1 MGHLRDIF
9 NFDRRR
15 ARHRAAVE
23 RRRLLPSYIAD
34 EPQSS
39 DSSKEVAKIALRL
52 KYQIEQVVCCEVEEN
67 ILTDPNSRLITQDVI
82 ETAKRA
88 GGEDY
93 KACIVYCLL
102 VCLRWFQVQASVELW
117 DADLHEVRAVACEVI
132 AKRIIESEQDQD
144 YLLKN
149 VLLKRYSIFAE
160 GIESD
165 PVNVIE
171 RSVDLH
177 ALRIIGSA
185 GYQKCI
191 QYLWRGWICQ
201 EEGNPT
207 NFVEYEQKANA
218 SYWVHFHPDR
228 MRTPLYQ
235 NICQI
240 VFSLIYLAV
249 YTAVIN
255 TVNPTGDI
263 DVAEGVL
270 YGMTLAFLCDEI
282 VKFWKVGW
290 NYLEFW
296 NAFNSTLYGLLVISL
311 VLRIVA
317 LAHSPS
323 NSDTER
329 QMYNG
334 LSYNF
339 LAFAGPMF
347 WMRMMLYL
355 DSLKFFGAMFVV
367 LRVMMKE
374 SLIFFALLFVVLAG
388 FFQAFIG
395 MAQVDDDIPVT
406 RLIIQGMANTIMQ
419 SPEFD
424 TFQDFAY
431 PFGIILYYVFSFV
444 IMIVLLNI
452 LIALYN
458 SAYEDIS
465 GNANDEYMA
474 IFAQKTMQFVRAPD
488 ENVFIPPFNLIE
500 ILLVSAPFEWWMSRK
515 HYAKLNDIIMGVIYS
530 PILVLTAWIEAH
542 QAEQIRWNRRHG
554 EEDEEDQQEW
564 ELVAE
569 DVDFELDDSW
579 KQEVKQSTP
588 DIKVDNCTLE
598 VKELRVQVEA
608 LTELVKQAKLA
619 DDPQIQH
626 ASLHNP
632 LPTQFHPYVLPF
644 LIIWPVFFAFYLSEE
659 RYDTYIQGQEWTF
672 VWAGSII
679 TLQSLLWLMTKW
691 NINIKTLFTTIG
703 AKSIDTARLI
713 KVIPVT
719 NAGIAEICT
728 LIHDNSG
735 GKKTISFLFQKRR
748 FLYYPERR
756 TFAPLSYA
764 LDAEPKPALKHFQQS
779 KGLTTKAEVDDIQE
793 HYGDNTFDIPVP
805 GFVELFQEHAVAP
818 FFVFQVFCVGLW
830 MLDEYWYYSLFTLF
844 MLVMFEST
852 VVWQRQRTLN
862 EFRGMSIKPYDVWV
876 FRENKWQETT
886 SDKLLPGD
894 LMSVNRTK
902 EDGGVA
908 CDILLVEG
916 SVIVNEAMLSGEST
930 PLLKDSVQLRPGDDL
945 IEPEGLDK
953 NSFVHGGTKVLQVT
967 HPNVNGEETLTN
979 LANGIT
985 MPPDNGA
992 LGVVVKTG
1000 FETSQGSL
1008 VRTMIYST
1016 ERVSA
1021 NNAEALL
1028 FILFLLIFAIAA
1040 SWYVWQEGVTKD
1052 RKRSKL
1058 LLDCVLIV
1066 TSVVPPELPME
1077 LSLAVNTSLAALS
1090 KFAIFCTEP
1099 FRIPFAGRVDIACF
1113 DKTGTLTGE
1122 DLVVDGIAGLTLGQ
1136 SDAKVEADGAHADL
1150 AKAEDVN
1157 PATTLVLASAHALV
1171 KLDEGEVVGDPME
1184 KATLQ
1189 WLGWGLGK
1197 NDTLMPKGTA
1207 PKVASRPVESV
1218 HIKRRFQFSS
1228 ALKRQS
1234 TIATVT
1240 TNDPKTSKKSK
1251 ATFVGV
1257 KGAPETINS
1266 MLVNTPPNY
1275 EETYKYFTRNGAR
1288 VLALAYKYL
1297 SSESELSQGR
1307 VNNYVREEIE
1317 SELIFA
1323 GFLVLQCPLKD
1334 DAIKSV
1340 RMLNESSHRV
1350 VMITGDNP
1358 LTACH
1363 VARQVEIVDREVLIL
1378 DAPEHDTSGTKIVWR
1393 TIDDKLNTEVDP
1405 TKPLDPEILKNKD
1418 ICITGYALA
1427 KFKDQKALPDL
1438 LRHTWV
1444 YARVSPKQKEDI
1456 LLGLK
1461 DAGYTTLMCGDGTND
1476 VGALKQAH
1484 VGVALLNGSQE
1495 DLIRIAEHY
1504 RTSKMKELYEK
1515 QVSMMQR
1522 FNQPPPPVPVH
1533 ISHLYPPGPGNPHYE
1548 KAMEREMSKKGAA
1561 AKPGE
1566 PIPTITSPG
1575 AQALQQNMTPQQQ
1588 RQNQAQQAA
1597 AGLADKLTS
1606 SMLEQELDDS
1616 EPPTIK
1622 LGDASVAAP
1631 FTSKLANVIAIPNI
1645 LRQGRCTLV
1654 ATIQMYKILA
1664 LNCLIS
1670 AYSLS
1675 VIYLEGIKFG
1685 DGQVTISGML
1695 MSVCFLSISRAK
1707 SVEGLS
1713 KERPQPNIF
1722 NVYIIGSV
1730 LGQFAIH
1737 IVTLIYLSNYV
1748 YKVEPRASD
1757 IDLEGEFEPSL
1768 LNSAI
1773 YLLQL
1778 IQQIS
1783 TFSIN
1788 YQGRPF
1794 RESIRENKAM
1804 YWGLVAAS
1812 AVAFSCA
1819 TEFVPE
1825 INEKLRL
1832 VPFSNEFKVTLTVL
1846 MIFDYAGCYVIENV
1860 LKHFFSDFRP
1870 KDIAVRRPDQ
1880 LKREEERKAKE
1891 EAEAEALKQQQT
1903 TA

>member
-1 MGHLRDIF
+1 MRY
-9 NFDRRR
+9 R
-15 ARHRAAVE
+15 AK
-23 RRRLLPSYIAD
+23 L
-34 EPQSS
+34 
-39 DSSKEVAKIALRL
+39 
-52 KYQIEQVVCCEVEEN
+52 
-67 ILTDPNSRLITQDVI
+67 
-82 ETAKRA
+82 
-88 GGEDY
+88 
-93 KACIVYCLL
+93 
-102 VCLRWFQVQASVELW
+102 
-117 DADLHEVRAVACEVI
+117 
-132 AKRIIESEQDQD
+132 
-144 YLLKN
+144 
-149 VLLKRYSIFAE
+149 
-160 GIESD
+160 
-165 PVNVIE
+165 
-171 RSVDLH
+171 
-177 ALRIIGSA
+177 
-185 GYQKCI
+185 
-191 QYLWRGWICQ
+191 
-201 EEGNPT
+201 
-207 NFVEYEQKANA
+207 
-218 SYWVHFHPDR
+218 
-228 MRTPLYQ
+228 
-235 NICQI
+235 
-240 VFSLIYLAV
+240 
-249 YTAVIN
+249 
-255 TVNPTGDI
+255 
-263 DVAEGVL
+263 
-270 YGMTLAFLCDEI
+270 
-282 VKFWKVGW
+282 
-290 NYLEFW
+290 
-296 NAFNSTLYGLLVISL
+296 
-311 VLRIVA
+311 
-317 LAHSPS
+317 
-323 NSDTER
+323 
-329 QMYNG
+329 
-334 LSYNF
+334 
-339 LAFAGPMF
+339 
-347 WMRMMLYL
+347 
-355 DSLKFFGAMFVV
+355 
-367 LRVMMKE
+367 
-374 SLIFFALLFVVLAG
+374 
-388 FFQAFIG
+388 
-395 MAQVDDDIPVT
+395 VDD
-406 RLIIQGMANTIMQ
+406 
-419 SPEFD
+419 
-424 TFQDFAY
+424 
-431 PFGIILYYVFSFV
+431 
-444 IMIVLLNI
+444 
-452 LIALYN
+452 
-458 SAYEDIS
+458 
-465 GNANDEYMA
+465 
-474 IFAQKTMQFVRAPD
+474 
-488 ENVFIPPFNLIE
+488 
-500 ILLVSAPFEWWMSRK
+500 
-515 HYAKLNDIIMGVIYS
+515 H
-530 PILVLTAWIEAH
+530 
-542 QAEQIRWNRRHG
+542 
-554 EEDEEDQQEW
+554 
-564 ELVAE
+564 
-569 DVDFELDDSW
+569 
-579 KQEVKQSTP
+579 
-588 DIKVDNCTLE
+588 
-598 VKELRVQVEA
+598 
-608 LTELVKQAKLA
+608 
-619 DDPQIQH
+619 QIQH

-632 LPTQFHPYVLPF
+632 LPWQLHTYVWPF
-644 LIIWPVFFAFYLSEE
+644 LIIWPAFFAFYLSPE

-679 TLQSLLWLMTKW
+679 TFQSLFWLMTKW
-691 NINIKTLFTTIG
+691 NIDINTLFTTTR
-703 AKSIDTARLI
+703 AKSIDTAKLI
-713 KVIPVT
+713 KVVPIT
-719 NAGIAEICT
+719 NAGSAEICT
-728 LIHDNSG
+728 LLNENAG
-735 GKKTISFLFQKRR
+735 PKKTLSFLFQKRR
-748 FLYYPERR
+748 FLFYPETR

-764 LDAEPKPALKHFQQS
+764 LDAEPKPALKTFQLTE
-779 KGLTTKAEVDDIQE
+779 GFTTKADIDRVQH

-805 GFVELFQEHAVAP
+805 GFIELFQEHAVAP
-818 FFVFQVFCVGLW
+818 FFVFQIFCVGLW

-844 MLVMFEST
+844 MLVAFEST
-852 VVWQRQRTLN
+852 VVWQRQRTLV

-876 FRENKWQETT
+876 YRERKWQEIT

-902 EDGGVA
+902 EDSGVA

-916 SVIVNEAMLSGEST
+916 SAIVNEAMLSGEST

-953 NSFVHGGTKVLQVT
+953 LSFVHGGTKVLQIT
-967 HPNVNGEETLTN
+967 HPNSNGDSTLKN
-979 LANGIT
+979 LAST
-985 MPPDNGA
+985 VTLAPDNGA

-1021 NNAEALL
+1021 NNVEALL

-1040 SWYVWQEGVTKD
+1040 SWYVWQEGVVQN

-1058 LLDCVLIV
+1058 LLDCVLII

-1099 FRIPFAGRVDIACF
+1099 FRIPFAGRVDVACF

-1122 DLVVDGIAGLTLGQ
+1122 DLVVDGIAGLTLGEAG
-1136 SDAKVEADGAHADL
+1136 SKVEADGAHTEL
-1150 AKAEDVN
+1150 AQPSAAGAN
-1157 PATTLVLASAHALV
+1157 TTLVLASAHAMV

-1184 KATLQ
+1184 KATLE
-1189 WLGWGLGK
+1189 WLGWTLGK
-1197 NDTLMPKGTA
+1197 NDVLSSKGN
-1207 PKVASRPVESV
+1207 SPVISGRNVENV
-1218 HIKRRFQFSS
+1218 QIKRRFPFSS

-1240 TNDPKTSKKSK
+1240 SNDRKTSKKTKS
-1251 ATFVGV
+1251 TFVGV
-1257 KGAPETINS
+1257 KGAPETIRT
-1266 MLVNTPPNY
+1266 MLVDAPPNY
-1275 EETYKYFTRNGAR
+1275 EETFKHFTRNGAR
-1288 VLALAYKYL
+1288 VLALAYKHL
-1297 SSESELSQGR
+1297 STETELSQSR

-1358 LTACH
+1358 LTAVH
-1363 VARQVEIVDREVLIL
+1363 VARKVEIVDREVLIL
-1378 DAPEHDTSGTKIVWR
+1378 DAPEHDNSGTKIVWR
-1393 TIDDKLNTEVDP
+1393 TTDDKLNIEVDP
-1405 TKPLDPEILKNKD
+1405 TKPLDPEILNNKD

-1427 KFKDQKALPDL
+1427 KFKGQKALPDL

-1444 YARVSPKQKEDI
+1444 YARVSPKQKEEI

-1495 DLIRIAEHY
+1495 DLTKIAEHY
-1504 RTSKMKELYEK
+1504 RTTKMKELYEK

-1522 FNQPPPPVPVH
+1522 FNQPNPPVPAQ
-1533 ISHLYPPGPGNPHYE
+1533 IAHLYPPGPSNPHYE
-1548 KAMEREMSKKGAA
+1548 KAMERELQRKGATITA
-1561 AKPGE
+1561 GAE

-1575 AQALQQNMTPQQQ
+1575 AQALQQQNANSQQQ
-1588 RQNQAQQAA
+1588 RQQQAQVAA

-1606 SMLEQELDDS
+1606 SMMEQELDDS

-1675 VIYLEGIKFG
+1675 VIYLDGIKFG

-1737 IVTLIYLSNYV
+1737 IVTLIYLSQYV
-1748 YKVEPRASD
+1748 YKHEPRSSE

-1812 AVAFSCA
+1812 GVAFSCA
-1819 TEFVPE
+1819 TEFIPE
-1825 INEKLRL
+1825 LNEKLRL
-1832 VPFSNEFKVTLTVL
+1832 VPFTTEFKVTLTVL
-1846 MIFDYAGCYVIENV
+1846 MIFDYGGCWIIENV
-1860 LKHFFSDFRP
+1860 LKHLFSDFRP

-1880 LKREEERKAKE
+1880 LKREADRKLQE
-1891 EAEAEALKQQQT
+1891 QVEAEAQKEQQRKI
-1903 TA
+1903 